1 METKLPK
8 SNEFTTHQEA
18 RAHGHELLQRNVVEA
33 ASHLLVAEGP
43 EALTVRR
50 VAKALNC
57 STKII
62 YTMFSGKDGLANALY
77 LEGCTRLSQTIGKV
91 PQAASPYTYVQE
103 IAWAYWRFA
112 LANPSHY
119 GVLFGGAI
127 PKFQPSVSSKQVM
140 TQAME
145 AVARILHA
153 YIAQGLLPA
162 QDPVR
167 LTRAIWAPLHG
178 VVSLHLL
185 GHFSD
190 EEEANQA
197 FKRTIQAIAD
207 SLGSSAPPNAV

>member
-1 METKLPK
+1 METMLPN
-8 SNEFTTHQEA
+8 SNNFTTHQEA
-18 RAHGHELLQRNVVEA
+18 RAHGHELLRRNVVEA

-50 VAKALNC
+50 VAKTLNC

-62 YTMFSGKDGLANALY
+62 YTMFAGKDGLANALY
-77 LEGCTRLSQTIGKV
+77 LEGCTHLSQAINKV
-91 PQAASPYTYVQE
+91 PQAERPQAYVQE

-112 LANPSHY
+112 LAYPSYY
-119 GVLFGGAI
+119 GVLFSGAI
-127 PKFQPSVSSKQVM
+127 PRFQPDANSKQM
-140 TQAME
+140 ITQAME
-145 AVARILHA
+145 VVARNFHA
-153 YIAQGLLPA
+153 YMIEGLLPT

-190 EEEANQA
+190 EEEAKQA
-197 FKRTIQAIAD
+197 FERTVQVTVDA
-207 SLGSSAPPNAV
+207 LGSSTPPDAL